1 MSTGELHGIAIK
13 HGPELGRCWCTD
25 PACKFTETA
34 TGHSGV
40 LSMQTHAVQHAMATG
55 HQVDESSESAMSV
68 LPLAAHG

>member
-1 MSTGELHGIAIK
+1 MSTGELYAISIQ

-40 LSMQTHAVQHAMATG
+40 MNMQAHAAQHAMTTG
-55 HQVDESSESAMSV
+55 HQVDESSETAMSV
-68 LPLAAHG
+68 LPLAARG